1 MLRMQG
7 PSIPPLHTDS
17 IACTA
22 SALLAQLQQGS
33 LAVSSSSFQSN
44 GARGDGV
51 LTTPARATPAVAVLC
66 TSQDSP
72 CNVRFISSRFTN
84 NTGMG
89 ASSILVKSLA
99 ESLLALTDTDLY
111 DNTVLWLDSPPTA
124 FPWLP
129 PTANFLPGTFTNFPS
144 GTVVYMPL
152 SASPVTARLQA
163 TRTRLTRNAG
173 VYGLVALRILEYN
186 HPDTGLHLDLDNV
199 TLTHHTTGAAALLAV
214 GVENAD
220 ITQLQLYDSVGTV
233 SVPWLNYDGSSSND
247 SSRRDRFFLSAGAL
261 VALLLADHKPGA
273 LLAINGADLS
283 GNSVGS
289 ALGGVLWISK
299 YKKVFGELSS
309 TLAEGTT
316 VTLDRL
322 NVTNSNCSVVAVS
335 AIVSCISSVTVTN
348 SYFAENKGGGLTIEV
363 ATNAAVSQ
371 STFVRNVR
379 PIPVDVTGKLIR
391 ASGSGAG
398 LWLSGVQMF
407 ASVMDCRFEGN
418 WAEVYGAAAQFSSS
432 AGVYVYNCLAVDNSA
447 GQGGGAFSVDSVTSF
462 DLVQS
467 ELAGNAATIGNG
479 GAFIGSQ
486 GGLFTFTNVLFLR
499 NLANNSGG
507 AVALQEQTKA
517 TFLSCRFVGNRANS
531 VMAAGTA
538 GGSINAP
545 AVSGG
550 GAVVA
555 RDLAQG
561 LNFDQCVLE
570 GNRAPRGA
578 GGAVKVETSL
588 FVELLSTRLEG
599 NLAGTNG
606 GAVHLTNMA
615 ASKTSTL
622 TNATFSNNVAG
633 LLNSWDGETGYGGAV
648 YVETSNVLIACSRI
662 SGNTGRLGG
671 ALHARLEARVAVLG
685 DQDEGSRC
693 PRPLSVPDVPRATPD
708 TAPTLYKPTGLTAST
723 APETL
728 YATVFANNT
737 AITGGAMYLQ
747 DAMLWVYDVP
757 GAYDRWSPYG
767 VLFANNTAA
776 SGGAVHLY
784 SARTCTIRADFLA
797 NRADSTAL
805 TTVASAVGQPE
816 DSLMVTAYKGKG
828 GALAVVG
835 SERTAVSVATSA
847 FLANSAVSGGALY
860 LTSSESCGDPAT
872 CYVANLQGC
881 VMANNTAL
889 GGGGGAIYWE
899 YPSLLN
905 TTCAAPDTPAPSPPP
920 PSIPPPPSFDSWHG
934 DSPTD
939 ATASSTDAPA
949 FPPPPNPPSPP
960 RPPLPPSPPL
970 PPPPPDYHRAPAL
983 DLPPLHLRACDSW
996 SGNAALAGG
1005 YGDDVA
1011 STPFSLS
1018 MDPHYLDFY
1027 TSSSSIFAN
1036 LSVRDLYGQLVS
1048 GGNGSVVIRAVS
1060 LQVRSTHYERTLYPN
1075 QR

>member
-1 MLRMQG
+1 
-7 PSIPPLHTDS
+7 
-17 IACTA
+17 
-22 SALLAQLQQGS
+22 
-33 LAVSSSSFQSN
+33 
-44 GARGDGV
+44 
-51 LTTPARATPAVAVLC
+51 
-66 TSQDSP
+66 
-72 CNVRFISSRFTN
+72 
-84 NTGMG
+84 MG

-99 ESLLALTDTDLY
+99 ESQLELTDTDLY
-111 DNTVLWLDSPPTA
+111 DNNVLWLDSPPTA
-124 FPWLP
+124 LPWLP
-129 PTANFLPGTFTNFPS
+129 PTANFLPGTFTNFPA

-152 SASPVTARLQA
+152 SAAPVTARLQA
-163 TRTRLTRNAG
+163 TRSRLTRNTG
-173 VYGLVALRILEYN
+173 VYGMVALRILEYN
-186 HPDTGLHLDLDNV
+186 HPDTGLQLSLDNV

-214 GVENAD
+214 GVEQAD
-220 ITQLQLYDSVGTV
+220 ITQLEVYGNAGTM

-247 SSRRDRFFLSAGAL
+247 SLKRDRYFLSAGAV

-273 LLAINGADLS
+273 SVAINGADFS
-283 GNSVGS
+283 SNSAGS

-299 YKKVFGELSS
+299 YKKVFWELSS

-322 NVTNSNCSVVAVS
+322 NVTNSNCSIVAVS
-335 AIVSCISSVTVTN
+335 AIVSCIASVTVTN
-348 SYFAENKGGGLTIEV
+348 SYFAENKGGGLTVEV
-363 ATNAAVSQ
+363 ATTAAVSQ

-398 LWLSGVQMF
+398 LWLSGVTQF
-407 ASVMDCRFEGN
+407 ASVMECQFEGN
-418 WAEVYGAAAQFSSS
+418 WAEVYGGAAQFSSS
-432 AGVYVYNCLAVDNSA
+432 AYVYVYNCSAADNSA

-462 DLVQS
+462 DLVQC
-467 ELAGNAATIGNG
+467 ELAGNAATVGNG
-479 GAFIGSQ
+479 GAVIGSQ
-486 GGLFTFTNVLFLR
+486 GGLFTFTDVLFLR
-499 NLANNSGG
+499 NLANDSGG
-507 AVALQEQTKA
+507 AVALQEQKKA
-517 TFLSCRFVGNRANS
+517 TFQSCRFLGNRANS
-531 VMAAGTA
+531 LIAAGTQEDN
-538 GGSINAP
+538 INAP

-555 RDLAQG
+555 RDVVQG
-561 LNFDQCVLE
+561 LNFDQCVLQ

-578 GGAVKVETSL
+578 GGAVKVETTL
-588 FVELLSTRLEG
+588 FVELLSTLLEG

-606 GAVHLTNMA
+606 GAVHISNMA

-633 LLNSWDGETGYGGAV
+633 LLNSWNGETGYGGAV

-671 ALHARLEARVAVLG
+671 ALHARLEARIAVSG
-685 DQDEGSRC
+685 DQDEGSLC
-693 PRPLSVPDVPRATPD
+693 PKPISVPDVPRATPG
-708 TAPTLYKPTGLTAST
+708 TGPTLYKPSGLTAFT

-728 YATVFANNT
+728 YATVFSNNT

-747 DAMLWVYDVP
+747 DAILWVYDVP
-757 GAYDRWSPYG
+757 GSYDRWSPYG

-784 SARTCTIRADFLA
+784 SARTCTIRADFIDNWA
-797 NRADSTAL
+797 SSTAL
-805 TTVASAVGQPE
+805 KTVASAVGQPE
-816 DSLMVTAYKGKG
+816 ASLMVTAYKGKG

-835 SERTAVSVATSA
+835 SERTAVRVSNSA
-847 FLANSAVSGGALY
+847 FLTNSAVSGGAIY
-860 LTSSESCGDPAT
+860 LTSSESCGDPAS
-872 CYVANLQGC
+872 CYVANIQGC

-889 GGGGGAIYWE
+889 GGGGGAVYWE

-920 PSIPPPPSFDSWHG
+920 PSIPPPPSFSWHA

-939 ATASSTDAPA
+939 ASTSNPDAPA

-960 RPPLPPSPPL
+960 RPPLPPSPPV
-970 PPPPPDYHRAPAL
+970 PPPPPDYHRAPPP
-983 DLPPLHLRACDSW
+983 DLPPMHLRACDSW

-1027 TSSSSIFAN
+1027 TSSSPIFAN

-1060 LQVRSTHYERTLYPN
+1060 LQVR
-1075 QR
+1075 